1 MKKILM
7 CAAVL
12 ALATSCTDELENL
25 SVQETAS
32 NGLTFKAE
40 IGEPES
46 RAELTY
52 DEASEKWNMFW
63 YAEDDKLAVVGK
75 DVKSGNGTAITA
87 WDANS
92 KVVYKASRTLGE
104 GFFVAE
110 NTAEAFDFYKTPQGW
125 ATPSFRYY
133 WPADATVANDNLT
146 GKMLVTLPSLKN
158 QQQND
163 LNGSSTVKY
172 AFMSGKLDNVA
183 LPSANPEKYSASDVL
198 IGMKLTR
205 KFPLALFSVKNY
217 DKNLHGK
224 LVEIK
229 MTSLGHEETGED
241 GKEIVAEYLDYGTAQ
256 WNLTDDKLGKS
267 LVEVTGKASTVTLK
281 FGANGME
288 WEDDATAFMTF
299 NTIDRSENTTASK
312 MKVEYVFENIT
323 FVDEFESRT
332 SYVAHGAYRMSGTK
346 ANPAFDLQ
354 ASPYLVVKNAAA
366 RSAEE
371 TYALVINPSFTG
383 NVSTIFTK
391 VNGVDK
397 VQDPFNEDITYD
409 VTSITRLIVYPSIEG
424 TALNKLTALADVE
437 FKNQTSLYEDMLNAS
452 TITKLVAN
460 NVTTVD
466 VEFNGENTPA
476 YAELSLSKYLFNEGN
491 EVNAIF
497 FNDNTKASLKT
508 LNISSVKD
516 MVYPF
521 KNISLV
527 FEGYK
532 LETVTLNAEGVNLSQ
547 RAFNN
552 CNSLVTVNGKVNFE
566 TFDAVYAFAQTKI
579 ATIDVVGS
587 MISENAFQKATN
599 LAEVKFVK
607 ADLTTINKYAFDQC
621 SSLKYFDLEKVATL
635 GVSAFNKTALVSNN
649 NNTNILT
656 VGATAIPTN
665 AFAETK
671 VGLVRFTEAT
681 KIGNLILNNCT
692 SLSQVRFD
700 KAFVASCSLTNT
712 YDGKT
717 NKGSGVFVHA
727 QGVKN
732 VTLYVD
738 KANQTGIY
746 GYSLSLAFGE
756 SATAFEFKGI
766 YDNSYWTE

>member
-52 DEASEKWNMFW
+52 DEASKVWNMFW
-63 YAEDDKLAVVGK
+63 YAEEDQLAVVGK
-75 DVKSGNGTAITA
+75 NVNGKGGAITE
-87 WDANS
+87 WDAAN

-110 NTAEAFDFYKTPQGW
+110 NTAEAFDFYKADNNVW
-125 ATPSFRYY
+125 MNPSFRYY
-133 WPADATVANDNLT
+133 WPATATLNKNMT
-146 GKMLVTLPSLKN
+146 VTLPSLKG
-158 QQQND
+158 QVQSD
-163 LNGSSTVKY
+163 LNGSSTVKN

-183 LPSANPEKYSASDVL
+183 LPGANPEKYSASDVL

-217 DKNLHGK
+217 DSSLHGK

-229 MTSLGHEETGED
+229 MTSEGHEETGED
-241 GKEIVAEYLDYGTAQ
+241 GKETIAEYLDYGDAY
-256 WNLTDDKLGKS
+256 WNLTDDALFVPQFGLG
-267 LVEVTGKASTVTLK
+267 TTNKATSVSLK
-281 FGANGME
+281 FGANGMGMV

-299 NTIDRSENTTASK
+299 NTIDRSKNTTASK

-323 FVDEFESRT
+323 FVDEFTSRT
-332 SYVAHGAYRMSGTK
+332 SYVAHQAYRMSGTT

-397 VQDPFNEDITYD
+397 VQDPFNEDLTYD
-409 VTSITRLIVYPSIEG
+409 VTSITRLIVYPNIEG
-424 TALNKLTALADVE
+424 TALNKLTALTDVE

-452 TITKLVAN
+452 TITNFVAN

-466 VEFNGENTPA
+466 VEFNGENTPS
-476 YAELSLSKYLFNEGN
+476 YEELSLSKYLFNEGN

-497 FNDNTKASLKT
+497 FNDNTQKSLKT

-532 LETVTLNAEGVNLSQ
+532 LLETVTLNAEGVNLSQ

-552 CNSLVTVNGKVNFE
+552 CTSLATVNGKVNFE
-566 TFDAVYAFAQTKI
+566 TFEAVYAFAQTKI

-587 MISENAFQKATN
+587 MIATSAFHKATN
-599 LAEVKFVK
+599 LAAVKFVK
-607 ADLTTINKYAFDQC
+607 ADLTTIGEYAFEGC
-621 SSLKYFDLEKVATL
+621 TALKYFDLETVATL
-635 GVSAFNKTALVSNN
+635 GEFAFNTTGLISNN
-649 NNTNILT
+649 KDTNILT
-656 VGATAIPTN
+656 VGATAIPRNT
-665 AFAETK
+665 FEKTSVK
-671 VGLVRFTEAT
+671 LVRFTEAT
-681 KIGNLILNNCT
+681 EIGNNILNNCA

-700 KAFVASCSLTNT
+700 KAFVANCKAANSTFSN
-712 YDGKT
+712 
-717 NKGSGVFVHA
+717 A
-727 QGVKN
+727 AN

-738 KANQTGIY
+738 KANQTGVD
-746 GYSLSLAFGE
+746 GYTLILPWPNGE
-756 SATAFEFKGI
+756 SVTSITFKGI